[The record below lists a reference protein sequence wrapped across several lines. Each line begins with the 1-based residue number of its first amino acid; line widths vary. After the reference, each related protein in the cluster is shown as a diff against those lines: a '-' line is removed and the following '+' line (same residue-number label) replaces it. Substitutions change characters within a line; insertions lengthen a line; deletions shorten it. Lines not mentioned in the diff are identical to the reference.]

1 MLARARS
8 QAGFTT
14 IELLLAVMITS
25 VGVVSLVGTLDISR
39 RVTSF
44 SEMKEAASH
53 VAEQNMEELRA
64 LEYSEVALDG
74 NASPSSSSDP
84 RNPAYY
90 LQSGGTKYKWDQK
103 AGAPASH
110 IAEPLVIDA
119 THGKVKAIAE
129 SWSDGRIHGKVYR
142 YVTCATTAAG
152 TAADCDSGPNTSAYK
167 RLTVAVTVENAMGPQ
182 QPIMA
187 STIVSDP
194 DLANGE
200 GSNPNESPNTF
211 CTNPDTGQEEP
222 CTQSTTGAVSTWYL
236 YDTAATNSTRQEIT
250 GSHATHPTVA
260 SSGTCS
266 GATTTGCPKPDLM
279 GIDPS
284 PSPTVTPPVYNY
296 SNEITGGTTPGGA
309 VVRRDTTCTGG
320 TPTTTDNTKGHMWV
334 TPPLGTAMSISQ
346 AALSIST
353 QTFNGA
359 TADAMLC
366 VAFYDV
372 PNSITN
378 LVASPPTFL
387 VSKGYSPSP
396 SHWPQSASN
405 IAFVLQLYEAGSA
418 TIAAGHRLGVRVW
431 ASSSSG
437 ADLVVLYDHPN
448 HVSYVQVSG

>member
-1 MLARARS
+1 MLASARS

-14 IELLLAVMITS
+14 IELLLAIMITS
-25 VGVVSLVGTLDISR
+25 VGTLSLVGTLDMSR

-53 VAEQNMEELRA
+53 MAEQKMEEMRA
-64 LEYSEVALDG
+64 MDYGALALKG
-74 NASPSSSSDP
+74 NVSPSSSGDP
-84 RNPAYY
+84 NNPAYY

-103 AGAPASH
+103 SNAPASH
-110 IAEPLVIDA
+110 IAEPLVINA
-119 THGKVKAIAE
+119 TSGKVSNVVE
-129 SWSDGRIHGKVYR
+129 SWDDGRVSGKIYR
-142 YVTCATTAAG
+142 YVTCATTATG
-152 TAADCDSGPNTSAYK
+152 TAAACDSGPDTSAYK
-167 RLTVAVTVENAMGPQ
+167 RLIVAVTVDNALAPEK
-182 QPIMA
+182 PIMA
-187 STIVSDP
+187 QTIVGDP

-211 CTNPDTGQEEP
+211 CTNPATGEEES

-236 YDTAATNSTRQEIT
+236 YDTPATNATRQEIA
-250 GSHATHPTVA
+250 GSHATHATVA
-260 SSGTCS
+260 ASGTCS
-266 GATTTGCPKPDLM
+266 GTTTTGCPVPDLM
-279 GIDPS
+279 GSTPT
-284 PSPTVTPPVYNY
+284 PAPTVTPPLYNY

-309 VVRRDTTCTGG
+309 VIRRDTTCTGG

-334 TPPLGTAMSISQ
+334 TPPLAASMSISQ

-387 VSKGYSPSP
+387 VSKGYDPSP

-405 IAFVLQLYEAGSA
+405 LAFVLQLYDAGSA
-418 TIAAGHRLGVRVW
+418 TIAAGHRLGVRIW
-431 ASSSSG
+431 TSSASG

-448 HVSYVQVSG
+448 HGSYLQVSG